1 MKMTN
6 SFYAADRHQWRAWLK
21 KNHKTQTEVWLIYYK
36 KASKR
41 PRIPYDDAVEEALC
55 FGWVDSLVKRI
66 DDETYAQKFTPR
78 KDRSKWSDPNKKRL
92 RAMIEQGKMTE
103 AGLAVIDK
111 AILTALEGPEGTHG
125 KPNQRDNVPAFI
137 EDALNANKRAR
148 ASFDN
153 LAPSHRRRY
162 ILWIMSAKREETQKD
177 RLKQAISM
185 LAQGKAAGDIIPGFV
200 QKALNANKKA
210 RTNFENLA
218 PSYRRLYIRWITTT
232 RREETQRRRLAE
244 AIRLLEQNKKLG
256 LK

>member
-1 MKMTN
+1 MKIPK
-6 SFYAADRHQWRAWLK
+6 SFYAADRKQWRAWLE

-66 DDETYAQKFTPR
+66 DDEKYAQKFTPR
-78 KDRSKWSDPNKKRL
+78 KDTSKWSEPNKKRL
-92 RAMIEQGKMTE
+92 RAMMEQGKMTG

-111 AILTALEGPEGTHG
+111 AVLTRLKDREGKSG
-125 KPNQRDNVPAFI
+125 KPNSGDGVPVFVQAAI
-137 EDALNANKRAR
+137 DADKRAR
-148 ASFDN
+148 RNFYS
-153 LAPSHRRRY
+153 LTPSHRLRY
-162 ILWIMSAKREETQKD
+162 IRWIMSAKREETQKD

-185 LAQGKAAGDIIPGFV
+185 LAQGKAAGDVIPGFV
-200 QKALNANKKA
+200 QQALDANQKA
-210 RTNFENLA
+210 RANFENLA
-218 PSYRRLYIRWITTT
+218 PSDRRTYIRWIITA
-232 RREETQRRRLAE
+232 RKEETSKNRLAE